1 MSNSPAIPLPTA
13 FYSAAGRLGQIV
25 SKFLIGNMFSMSR
38 GPLWALKSVPSLPAA
53 ECRRVSRS
61 PDPAAMLVEF
71 NWGFVVIIYPCHRAT
86 QTYF

>member
-1 MSNSPAIPLPTA
+1 MLNSPANPLPTA
-13 FYSAAGRLGQIV
+13 FYSAAGRLAQIV
-25 SKFLIGNMFSMSR
+25 SKLLIGNIFSMSGGALR
-38 GPLWALKSVPSLPAA
+38 ALKSVPSLPAA